1 MFIACGISGERV
13 AAVIRRL
20 LPFVLVEYACAL
32 VFAYVPWFSTFLPS
46 LMAYLMMCLGAK
58 TYESYGS

>member
-32 VFAYVPWFSTFLPS
+32 VFAYVPWFSTFLPNLRS
-46 LMAYLMMCLGAK
+46 
-58 TYESYGS
+58 

>member
-1 MFIACGISGERV
+1 M

-32 VFAYVPWFSTFLPS
+32 VFAYVPWFSIFLPN
-46 LMAYLMMCLGAK
+46 LM
-58 TYESYGS
+58 S